1 MSSQCDL
8 AVLGGYGDVGFEA
21 SRAWLRLR
29 ALAGMDA
36 RLRIGGRDLHA
47 ARESVERLRAI
58 ATDSGRAARTIT
70 IEAMAVDLFDAESL
84 RAFVTGSRAVLNCA
98 GPSHRIGDRVARTA
112 REANADYI
120 DAAGDDALHAL
131 LDPADYQRSGRRA
144 LLSAGMQPG
153 LSALLPRW
161 LASYLTRPLRL
172 TSYLGLNDRFTAVAA
187 DDYLHG
193 AADGSSEPLA
203 AWRDHGRR
211 AGASRRQRDTT
222 LPFFNG
228 PVTVLPY
235 LNREGERLARALDL
249 RDGDWHSAIEG
260 RHVLAAFDRAHAL
273 PREDAIALLRH
284 ASALDLAGRRPQAT
298 LLCQLDGEHS
308 SVSALLRAPG
318 NAALSGGFAAVAVQ
332 AALNESI
339 APGRYYAAMTMDPAS
354 SLQALRDCGAVDVL
368 NRFDAPI
375 PTEVLTEEG
384 AL

>member
-1 MSSQCDL
+1 MSGQCDL
-8 AVLGGYGDVGFEA
+8 AVLGGYGDVGHEA

-29 ALAGMDA
+29 ALSGADA
-36 RLRIGGRDLHA
+36 RLRIGGRDLQA
-47 ARESVERLRAI
+47 ARECAERLRVSASE
-58 ATDSGRAARTIT
+58 SGRAARTIT

-84 RAFVTGSRAVLNCA
+84 RAFVGGSRAVLNCA
-98 GPSHRIGDRVARTA
+98 GPSHRIGDRVARATLA
-112 REANADYI
+112 AGADYI

-131 LDPADYQRSGRRA
+131 LDPADYQSSGRRA

-161 LASYLTRPLRL
+161 LATHLPRPLRL

-193 AADGSSEPLA
+193 AADGNSEPLA
-203 AWRDHGRR
+203 AWRDRGRR

-228 PVTVLPY
+228 PVAVLPY
-235 LNREGERLARALDL
+235 LNREGERLARVLNL

-273 PREDAIALLRH
+273 PREEAIALLRH
-284 ASALDLAGRRPQAT
+284 ASALDLAGRRPTAT
-298 LLCQLDGEHS
+298 LLCQLDGENS
-308 SVSALLRAPG
+308 SVSVLLRAPG

-332 AALNESI
+332 AALSESI
-339 APGRYYAAMTMDPAS
+339 APGRHYAAMAMDPAG
-354 SLQALRDCGAVDVL
+354 SLQALRDCGAVEVL
-368 NRFDAPI
+368 NRFDGPLPCEA
-375 PTEVLTEEG
+375 LTEEG